1 MNDLCARHGRFPTRA
16 VGALLAVLFLA
27 LAGAQGQAQS
37 AASPTQRLLH
47 WNSHHGGRRTD
58 GVYDPAGFVSWIVRM
73 NPDILTLNEVDT
85 TAQANTILAHLRTQM
100 PGVTWSAYYLGDMR
114 GNMIVSRLP
123 IVSQSMCLVTASAN
137 RQVAHISVQVNG
149 RPVNVWNAH
158 LALDSST
165 VRTAETR
172 AIQACEE
179 KWPEARVVAGD
190 FNMQAG
196 TAEYKSMTEGHVDAW
211 VAAKALGKALN
222 YEGNCDGCT
231 RNTRIDYVFTS
242 KGAWLTL
249 QSAQVFDTRNSKGV
263 MASDHKPLLVVYGTG
278 DGGGVSPVQNLRF
291 VPPSWEWGAP

>member
-1 MNDLCARHGRFPTRA
+1 MIRTIRRA
-16 VGALLAVLFLA
+16 AAAVLVVGCLQA
-27 LAGAQGQAQS
+27 HAAGQTATPAP
-37 AASPTQRLLH
+37 AVTAIRLLH

-58 GVYDPAGFVSWIVRM
+58 GVYDPAGFVSWIVRFD
-73 NPDILTLNEVDT
+73 PDIVTLNEVDST
-85 TAQANTILAHLRTQM
+85 TQANTLLAQLQAQM
-100 PGVTWSAYYLGDMR
+100 PGVPWAFHYER
-114 GNMIVSRLP
+114 GNMILSRLP
-123 IVSQSMCLVTASAN
+123 IAATSSCVVNAPVN
-137 RQVAHISVQVNG
+137 RQATHVELRVNG
-149 RPVNVWNAH
+149 RTVSVWNAH

-165 VRTAETR
+165 IRTAETR

-179 KWPEARVVAGD
+179 KWPEARVAAGD

-196 TAEYKSMTEGHVDAW
+196 PAEYKSMTEGHVDAW
-211 VAAKALGKALN
+211 VAARALGKALN
-222 YEGNCDGCT
+222 YGGNCDGCT

-278 DGGGVSPVQNLRF
+278 DAGAVSPVQNLRF